1 MMDRLRFAVVGCGAV
16 ATQYHLPAI
25 VRSPQARLV
34 AVVDSNLGWAKS
46 VARHFGV
53 GFASADYRDLPG
65 RVDAALIA
73 TPNLTHA
80 EISCYLLD
88 HGVHVLCEKPVA
100 TTATDA
106 RRMFSTAEAS
116 SARLMAGQSR
126 RFSPQIQFLRQLFWR
141 GYLNKTG
148 TLMASLGEV
157 YGSWPSRTD
166 FRLKRDLAG
175 GGVMMDQGVHLID
188 MALWLFDDRPVH
200 VDYYETET
208 RDWGIEDDAE
218 LTLTFRGGGH
228 ALLAMSYTHG
238 MRGTLTYTGP
248 DGWVKAGVNSNIF
261 EFYLD
266 HSRLCRIAGVQEPVL
281 DSTSP
286 YVAQLEHFCA
296 SVRSGEPFLVR
307 SDQVI
312 LGLEV
317 IEACYAHPGRFSMA
331 AA

>member
-1 MMDRLRFAVVGCGAV
+1 MDRLRFAVVGCGAV

-34 AVVDSNLGWAKS
+34 AVVDSDLGWAVS
-46 VARHFGV
+46 VARRFGV

-73 TPNLTHA
+73 TPNSTHA

-106 RRMFSTAEAS
+106 RRMFSTAKAS

-126 RFSPQIQFLRQLFWR
+126 RFSPQVQFLRQLFGH
-141 GYLNKTG
+141 GYLDRTG
-148 TLMASLGEV
+148 TLTASLGGV
-157 YGSWPSRTD
+157 YGSWPPRTD

-175 GGVMMDQGVHLID
+175 GGVMMDLGAHLID
-188 MALWLFDDRPVH
+188 VALWLFDDSPVH
-200 VDYYETET
+200 VDYYESET
-208 RDWGIEDDAE
+208 REWGIEDDAE
-218 LTLTFRGGGH
+218 LILAFRGGGR

-238 MRGTLTYTGP
+238 MRGALTYTGP
-248 DGWVKAGVNSNIF
+248 DGWVKTGVNNNIL

-266 HSRLCRIAGVQEPVL
+266 RSRLCRIAGVQQPVL

-286 YVAQLEHFCA
+286 YVAQLEHFCTA
-296 SVRSGEPFLVR
+296 VRSGEPFLVR
-307 SDQVI
+307 SGQVI

-317 IEACYAHPGRFSMA
+317 IEACYAHPGSFSLEA
-331 AA
+331 T